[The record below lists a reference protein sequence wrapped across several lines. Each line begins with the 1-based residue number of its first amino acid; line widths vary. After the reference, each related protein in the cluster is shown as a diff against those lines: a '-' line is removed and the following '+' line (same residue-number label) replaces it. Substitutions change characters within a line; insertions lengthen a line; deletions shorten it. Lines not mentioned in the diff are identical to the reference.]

1 MPNVNNFSM
10 TDVGHRLKLERE
22 RLNLTQLQASSQ
34 AGITQTT
41 YSRYENGER
50 VPTLQ
55 AILGFYNMGFDVI
68 FLLTGEREPSGGG
81 VDLTSHEQD
90 WLELYRSAKD
100 KTVLFKLVQ
109 AFNSL

>member
-1 MPNVNNFSM
+1 MSFVNNFSM
-10 TDVGHRLKLERE
+10 EIIGNRLVDERK
-22 RLNLTQLQASSQ
+22 RLGLTQAQASSQ

-68 FLLTGEREPSGGG
+68 YLLTGEREPSDGE
-81 VDLTSHEQD
+81 VILTSHEQD
-90 WLELYRSAKD
+90 WLALYRESKD
-100 KTVLFKLVQ
+100 KNSLMKLAK

>member
-10 TDVGHRLKLERE
+10 ADVGHRLKLERE

-100 KTVLFKLVQ
+100 KTVLFKLAK